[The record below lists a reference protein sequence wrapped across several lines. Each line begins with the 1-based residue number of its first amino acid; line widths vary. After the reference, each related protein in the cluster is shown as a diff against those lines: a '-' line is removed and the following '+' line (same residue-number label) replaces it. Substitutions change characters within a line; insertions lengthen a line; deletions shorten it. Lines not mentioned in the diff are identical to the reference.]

1 MDRVEAVRL
10 ALKEL
15 GEATSEEVAAFVLAR
30 YGVGVEARFVP
41 VIREMVR
48 QEERRAAFYRARAAP
63 ASGAA
68 DQAGS

>member
-1 MDRVEAVRL
+1 MDRVEAVRV
-10 ALKEL
+10 ALGEL

-30 YGVGVEARFVP
+30 YGVKVDARIVP

-48 QEERRAAFYRARAAP
+48 QEERRAAFYRERAAA
-63 ASGAA
+63 ASG